1 MKKQQEKPQKVDT
14 GPGKGS
20 MARIYFVYVAML
32 VFAMAI
38 VLRAAQLQLF
48 EAPKLNIIA
57 EKHEFRFDD
66 NIEAM
71 RGSIYSSD
79 GRLMATS
86 IPVFEV
92 RMDVSSPHI
101 DDQLFNDSVTWLALG
116 LSKMF
121 GDQTN
126 WEYKQELIE
135 GRKKGNR
142 FLLIQNNVTY
152 DQLTNLQKL
161 PIFNRGK
168 HRGGLIAIRSARREY
183 PFDMLAKRTLGY
195 YKDHPVDSLK
205 VVVGL
210 EGQYNEYLQGIKG
223 RQLMQRM
230 AFGAWK
236 PIQHPNNIEPING
249 KDIYTTINSYLQ
261 DVAHNSL
268 LTQLKMHDAE
278 KGMVILMEVK
288 TGEIRALANL
298 MRDPNDGLYKET
310 YNMAVG
316 ELFEPGSTFKLP
328 SLMVAMEDGIV
339 SKIDSVYIGAGY
351 TTFNNR
357 EMKDSHKIDPDGWIT
372 PEDCLAFS
380 SNVGI
385 SRIIYDHYNGRYKDF
400 YKGLTSLFPPEK
412 TGINLPGES
421 TPFIKDPNLK
431 DNRNYWSAVTL
442 PWMSIGY
449 EVLTTPLQML
459 TFYNAVANNGKMV
472 KPMLVKEI
480 REGGVVVK
488 AFETEVIK
496 KSICSEKTIAMARS
510 YLEATVERGT
520 AKNVQNADYKIA
532 GKTGTAKINEGGR
545 YIAKY
550 NASFIGYFPA
560 DDPKFS
566 CMVVIYKPN
575 EGAYYAS
582 QVSAPVFKEIADMA
596 YAFEYNIDP
605 KNKEEYI
612 AHSTRFTTPEKQ
624 IPEQLDPQMAGLL
637 NSAQNKPLSEENR
650 PEFIPDVSGLGA
662 RDAVYLLENLGLVVK
677 IIGKGLVKTQSLVPG
692 IPYKT
697 GDQIYLTL
705 EI

>member
-14 GPGKGS
+14 GPGKSVMG
-20 MARIYFVYVAML
+20 RLYFVYVLML

-57 EKHEFRFDD
+57 EQHEFRFDD

-71 RGSIYSSD
+71 RGSIYSND

-86 IPVFEV
+86 IPVFQV

-121 GDQTN
+121 GDMTN
-126 WEYKQELIE
+126 WEYKQKLNEA
-135 GRKKGNR
+135 RNKGNR
-142 FLLIQNNVTY
+142 FLLIQNNVTF
-152 DQLTNLQKL
+152 DQLTQLQKL

-168 HRGGLIAIRSARREY
+168 HRGGMIAIRSARREY
-183 PFDMLAKRTLGY
+183 PFDMLAKRTIGY

-210 EGQYNEYLQGIKG
+210 EGQFNEYLQGTKG

-236 PIQHPNNIEPING
+236 PIPHENNIEPING
-249 KDIYTTINSYLQ
+249 KDIYTTIDSYLQ

-268 LTQLKMHDAE
+268 LNHLKMHDAE
-278 KGMVILMEVK
+278 KGTVVLMDVE
-288 TGEIRALANL
+288 TGEIRAIVNL
-298 MRDPNDGLYKET
+298 MLDPKDGQYKEI

-328 SLMVAMEDGIV
+328 SMMVAMEDGV
-339 SKIDSVYIGAGY
+339 MNKVDSVYIGAGY

-357 EMKDSHKIDPDGWIT
+357 EMKDSHKIDPDGWLT
-372 PEDCLAFS
+372 PEECLVFS
-380 SNVGI
+380 SNVGV
-385 SRIIYDHYNGRYKDF
+385 SRIIYDHYNGKNQVF
-400 YKGLTSLFPPEK
+400 YKGLTDMFPPEK
-412 TGINLPGES
+412 TGIDIPGEA
-421 TPFIKDPNLK
+421 TPFIKNPLMK

-449 EVLTTPLQML
+449 EVLLTPLQML
-459 TFYNAVANNGKMV
+459 TFYNAVANHGKMV
-472 KPMLVKEI
+472 KPMIVKEI
-480 REGGVVVK
+480 REGGNIVKTFKPEVV
-488 AFETEVIK
+488 K
-496 KSICSEKTIAMARS
+496 KSICSETTIAMARS

-520 AKNVQNADYKIA
+520 ARNVSNADYKIA

-545 YIAKY
+545 YISKY

-560 DDPKFS
+560 DDPQLS
-566 CMVVIYKPN
+566 CIVVIYKPN
-575 EGAYYAS
+575 QGAYYAS
-582 QVSAPVFKEIADMA
+582 QVAAPVFKEIADMV
-596 YAFEYNIDP
+596 YAFEYDIDP
-605 KNKEEYI
+605 QNKNDYI
-612 AHSTRFTTPEKQ
+612 AHSTGFTAPHKE
-624 IPEQLDPQMAGLL
+624 IPENLGAEYADLMNTGH
-637 NSAQNKPLSEENR
+637 NHPLSEESR
-650 PEFIPDVSGLGA
+650 PDSIPDVSGLGA
-662 RDAVYLLENLGLVVK
+662 RDAVYLLENMGLVVK
-677 IIGKGLVKTQSLVPG
+677 INGKGLVKKQSLAPG
-692 IPYKT
+692 YLYKT
-697 GDQIYLTL
+697 GDHIYLTL